1 AQQWFGLAAIE
12 DCGDRG
18 DSYDADPLG
27 PIVTHPLSVSVERR
41 RHPGGI
47 QGLRIERS
55 FAIPVG
61 LNADRDTRSV
71 STTTCTLTTEVR
83 VAPGIDRVDLGV
95 ILDNTADDH
104 RLRLLFPAGAP
115 VAMFRAATTFDITT
129 RTTAAP
135 DDARWVHPAPTTF
148 PHQGWVAANGLL
160 VGAPGLP
167 EAEVTADGTVAVT
180 LLRAVGWLSRG
191 DLHTRP
197 VQAGPGMPAPGAQC
211 HGPLVARLILAT
223 DADPSIAHDAEL
235 GLRAV
240 PAGDAPLLDPDIA
253 LLELAPRELS
263 LSALKPANDGNGF
276 VV

>member
-1 AQQWFGLAAIE
+1 M
-12 DCGDRG
+12 
-18 DSYDADPLG
+18 
-27 PIVTHPLSVSVERR
+27 
-41 RHPGGI
+41 
-47 QGLRIERS
+47 
-55 FAIPVG
+55 
-61 LNADRDTRSV
+61 
-71 STTTCTLTTEVR
+71 TTEVR
-83 VAPGIDRVDLGV
+83 VAPGVDRVDLGV

-223 DADPSIAHDAEL
+223 DAD
-235 GLRAV
+235 V
-240 PAGDAPLLDPDIA
+240 
-253 LLELAPRELS
+253 
-263 LSALKPANDGNGF
+263 DGNPTDHELKAHLRLAQPTTSVTPVRLDETASGDRIQIVDGSVAF
-276 VV
+276 DVPPHALRSVLATSDSSPT

>member
-1 AQQWFGLAAIE
+1 MPARL
-12 DCGDRG
+12 
-18 DSYDADPLG
+18 
-27 PIVTHPLSVSVERR
+27 
-41 RHPGGI
+41 
-47 QGLRIERS
+47 
-55 FAIPVG
+55 
-61 LNADRDTRSV
+61 
-71 STTTCTLTTEVR
+71 
-83 VAPGIDRVDLGV
+83 LGV
-95 ILDNTADDH
+95 RRDNNTEDH
-104 RLRLLFPAGAP
+104 RLRLLCPTGAP
-115 VAMFRAATTFDITT
+115 VAMFRAATTFDITA

-276 VV
+276 VVRVLNPTDHELKAHLRLAQPTTSVTPVRLDETASGDRIQIVDGSVAFDVPPHALRSVLATSDSSPT